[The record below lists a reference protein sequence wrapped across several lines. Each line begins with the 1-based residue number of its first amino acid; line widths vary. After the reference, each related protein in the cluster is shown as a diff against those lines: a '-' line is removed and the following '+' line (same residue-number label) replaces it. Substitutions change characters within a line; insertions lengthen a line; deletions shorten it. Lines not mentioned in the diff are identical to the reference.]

1 MTPSLKQASIRL
13 CDVKNIWKIETK
25 QDETSFTE
33 SWDPFQI
40 ITCITKN
47 NNNDN
52 DNYNHKHYHEYQRL
66 NKRWEQTKFNV

>member
-1 MTPSLKQASIRL
+1 MTPSPKQASIRL

-47 NNNDN
+47 NIN